1 MNSTSIENRTMAD
14 FSDEGRRDAVNHLK
28 QLIRNCQDMLMK
40 FTEGT
45 SQHTLLV
52 NRIRSL
58 KAALYCLERK
68 EGTDSKTVNRSEE
81 ILEPLS
87 SILRKTQKA
96 LDKAKEDSSYS
107 RRLEK
112 IIRTMNRAITCLSG
126 ENIE

>member
-14 FSDEGRRDAVNHLK
+14 ISDEGRRDAVNHLK
-28 QLIRNCQDMLMK
+28 QLIRNCQNMLMK

-52 NRIRSL
+52 NRISSL

-68 EGTDSKTVNRSEE
+68 EGTDSKTVNRFEE
-81 ILEPLS
+81 ILEQLS

-112 IIRTMNRAITCLSG
+112 IIRTMNLAIVCLSG